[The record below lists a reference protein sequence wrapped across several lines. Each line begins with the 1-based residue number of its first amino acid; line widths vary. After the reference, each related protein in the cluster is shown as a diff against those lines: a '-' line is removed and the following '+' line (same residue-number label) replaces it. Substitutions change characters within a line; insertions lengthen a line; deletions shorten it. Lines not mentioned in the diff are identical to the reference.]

1 MSRNFHPVYS
11 SPQDGSDVTLM
22 RILEAVSATQNTPNP
37 LAESTFNSKGR
48 LRVAQFATEF
58 TNTFQY
64 GKETDVWD
72 ESTASGG
79 TATHVPAISGI
90 DMAVTNT
97 IGSEVVRQTR
107 NVMTYISGRAAIL
120 SFSIRLQAPVAG
132 IRRRFGL
139 YNGSEG
145 AYFEDDGSGD
155 YFCCIADAGGSP
167 SLQRVGRAGWNGDKL
182 DGTGP
187 SGITA
192 NPDAQQLI
200 QFDYEWYGAG
210 EVKVQFVINGECIT
224 IHTFYD
230 ANILNSPWCKSPFLP
245 IRCEIKNTT
254 GGQAAGTYHVYQG
267 SNSLIRDGAS
277 EKTGMPVNISNAITG
292 TDMGSANT
300 FTPILS
306 IRLKSTALGGVVIP
320 HSFQIGSIDNVDVFY
335 KIIKNAAL
343 TGASWVDH
351 PNTNAL
357 SQYDVSSTAISGGE
371 AFDAGF
377 IPRLSAG
384 NQTFYDMATYQLGR
398 SSMGT
403 VSDTITIAMASAGAN
418 KKAVASLN
426 WLEQR

>member
-22 RILEAVSATQNTPNP
+22 RILEAVSATQNTQNP
-37 LAESTFNSKGR
+37 LAEASFNSKGR

-79 TATHVPAISGI
+79 AATHVPAISGI
-90 DMAVTNT
+90 DMAVTQA

-107 NVMTYISGRAAIL
+107 NVMTYIAGRAAIL
-120 SFSIRLQAPVAG
+120 SFSIRLQSPVAG

-139 YNGSEG
+139 FNGTDG

-155 YFCCIADAGGSP
+155 YFCCVANSGGSP
-167 SLQRVGRAGWNGDKL
+167 SLQRVGRASWNGDKL

-192 NPDAQQLI
+192 NPEAQQLV

-210 EVKVQFVINGECIT
+210 SVKIQFIINGECIT

-230 ANILNSPWCKSPFLP
+230 ANILSGPWCKTPFLP
-245 IRCEIKNTT
+245 IRCDIKNTT
-254 GGQAAGTYHVYQG
+254 GGQAAGTYHLYQG
-267 SNSLIRDGAS
+267 SNSLIRDGIA
-277 EKTGMPVNISNAITG
+277 EQAGMPVNISNAITG
-292 TDMGSANT
+292 KDMGSANT

-306 IRLKSTALGGVVIP
+306 IRLKSNSLGGVLIP
-320 HSFQIGSIDNVDVFY
+320 HSFQVGTTDNVDVFY
-335 KIIKNAAL
+335 KILKNATL
-343 TGASWVDH
+343 TNASWVDH

-357 SQYDVSSTAISGGE
+357 SQYDISSTDISGGD

-377 IPRLSAG
+377 LPRLSSGGQVFENRA
-384 NQTFYDMATYQLGR
+384 NYQIGR
-398 SSMGT
+398 SGMGT
-403 VSDTITIAMASAGAN
+403 VSDTLTIAMASASSN
-418 KKAVASLN
+418 KKAVASFN